1 MDKFYT
7 TMGKLLPTEATQKI
21 NDEITVHKPA
31 AIAAIRKMMANA
43 NKKYDEFVNL
53 FDETVEKIVEKIDH
67 AANEF
72 RLRQII
78 SEFKSE
84 REPLEK
90 LKKQYETKLKGILGN
105 IEIPVLSYANL
116 LKILSFKKYSFIN
129 QMIENLF
136 RLDLI
141 LKGRQE
147 SYMKELEKLKQTKIT
162 TGMTEKQNEDSLKIE
177 YDNLKNE
184 MKSDFEISIP
194 DKVNLLFEAFASYDI
209 LDYTIGSSED
219 QVIEKIKTYNVTHK
233 LAETTDNPMLQ
244 SFAEKKNRE
253 INKPN
258 TKKPGYIW
266 DSKSF
271 GEATRKYTTNIT
283 RRAAVKRLE
292 EKRAIARTKREN
304 QQKVKRDMEVER
316 RRGINTIGSEN
327 SGGKR
332 RRTVKNSS
340 GRKNKK

>member
-1 MDKFYT
+1 MLTLYNT
-7 TMGKLLPTEATQKI
+7 AQKLLPFGATQKI
-21 NDEITVHKPA
+21 SDEITVHKPA

-184 MKSDFEISIP
+184 IKSDFEIGIP
-194 DKVNLLFEAFASYDI
+194 DKVNLLFEAFASYDD
-209 LDYTIGSSED
+209 LDYTIGFSKDE
-219 QVIEKIKTYNVTHK
+219 VVEKIKKYNAIHK
-233 LAETTDNPMLQ
+233 LAETTDNPKFQ
-244 SFAEKKNRE
+244 SFAA
-253 INKPN
+253 NKSKEVDIPS
-258 TKKPGYIW
+258 TKIPGYIW
-266 DSKSF
+266 DSENFKKASH
-271 GEATRKYTTNIT
+271 KYTTNIT
-283 RRAAVKRLE
+283 RRAASERFMK
-292 EKRAIARTKREN
+292 KRAKERKDNRNKEIANRRT
-304 QQKVKRDMEVER
+304 
-316 RRGINTIGSEN
+316 INTIGSEN

-332 RRTVKNSS
+332 RRTVKKSS